1 MTMDDVGDIEDLIS
15 SVADVAEIGRV
26 KPRNIVSL
34 RPKVKVKPRR
44 QTDHPPSQIPGTQT
58 IFIKTWGCS
67 HNSSDG
73 EYMAGLL
80 SNYGY
85 KITEDKTIADLWIL
99 NSCTVKN
106 PAEDHFRNEISTGK
120 KSGKF
125 VVVAGCVPQGD
136 QKSSFIQNLSVI
148 GVQQIDRV
156 VEVVEETLKGHTIRL
171 LGQKKINGK
180 KDGGARLQLPKM
192 RKNKLIEIIAISTG
206 CLNQCTYCKTKHAR
220 GNLGSYPPD
229 EIVQRAI
236 ESFNEGAVELWLTSE
251 DTGAYGLDI
260 QTNLPELLWR
270 LVAIIPEGCMM
281 RIGMTNP
288 PYILNHLEEIA
299 KILSHPRVYAFL
311 HVPVQSGSNQVL
323 ADMKREYSIE
333 EFETVVTFLR
343 QRVPGVSIATDI
355 ICGFPTETEED
366 FSETMSVC
374 EKYRFPSLF
383 INQFYPRK
391 GTPAARMPKIPTDM
405 VKIRTKRLTELFHS
419 YTTYDH
425 RIGEVQEILITEEA
439 KNGIELIGH
448 NKYYE
453 QVLVAKEP
461 ELMGKCIKVI
471 VKSAKKHCLIA
482 EMVDKPRIFKHN
494 LQKINDMYSIWP
506 VFALLVC
513 VLARILWLL
522 V

>member
-1 MTMDDVGDIEDLIS
+1 M
-15 SVADVAEIGRV
+15 
-26 KPRNIVSL
+26 
-34 RPKVKVKPRR
+34 
-44 QTDHPPSQIPGTQT
+44 
-58 IFIKTWGCS
+58 
-67 HNSSDG
+67 
-73 EYMAGLL
+73 
-80 SNYGY
+80 
-85 KITEDKTIADLWIL
+85 
-99 NSCTVKN
+99 
-106 PAEDHFRNEISTGK
+106 
-120 KSGKF
+120 
-125 VVVAGCVPQGD
+125 
-136 QKSSFIQNLSVI
+136 
-148 GVQQIDRV
+148 
-156 VEVVEETLKGHTIRL
+156 

-366 FSETMSVC
+366 FSETLSVC
-374 EKYRFPSLF
+374 EKFKFPSLF

-405 VKIRTKRLTELFHS
+405 VKQRTKRLTELFHS

-448 NKYYE
+448 NKFYE
-453 QVLVAKEP
+453 QVLVRKEP

-482 EMVDKPRIFKHN
+482 EMVDKPRIIKNN
-494 LQKINDMYSIWP
+494 LQRINDMYSIWP

>member
-1 MTMDDVGDIEDLIS
+1 MEDVGDIEDLIS
-15 SVADVAEIGRV
+15 SIADVAEIGRV

-34 RPKVKVKPRR
+34 RPKVNDKPLREIH
-44 QTDHPPSQIPGTQT
+44 QPSSQVPGTQT

-85 KITEDKTIADLWIL
+85 KITENKAIADLWIL

-106 PAEDHFRNEISTGK
+106 PAEDHFRNEISAGK

-136 QKSSFIQNLSVI
+136 KKSSFIQNLSVI

-288 PYILNHLEEIA
+288 PYILNHLE
-299 KILSHPRVYAFL
+299 V
-311 HVPVQSGSNQVL
+311 
-323 ADMKREYSIE
+323 
-333 EFETVVTFLR
+333 
-343 QRVPGVSIATDI
+343 
-355 ICGFPTETEED
+355 
-366 FSETMSVC
+366 
-374 EKYRFPSLF
+374 
-383 INQFYPRK
+383 
-391 GTPAARMPKIPTDM
+391 
-405 VKIRTKRLTELFHS
+405 
-419 YTTYDH
+419 
-425 RIGEVQEILITEEA
+425 
-439 KNGIELIGH
+439 
-448 NKYYE
+448 
-453 QVLVAKEP
+453 
-461 ELMGKCIKVI
+461 
-471 VKSAKKHCLIA
+471 
-482 EMVDKPRIFKHN
+482 
-494 LQKINDMYSIWP
+494 
-506 VFALLVC
+506 
-513 VLARILWLL
+513 
-522 V
+522 

>member
-1 MTMDDVGDIEDLIS
+1 MEDVDDIEDLIS
-15 SVADVAEIGRV
+15 AVADVAETGRE
-26 KPRNIVSL
+26 KPRISVTTRIKNKNKKANEIIL
-34 RPKVKVKPRR
+34 
-44 QTDHPPSQIPGTQT
+44 PSPQVPGTQS
-58 IFIKTWGCS
+58 IFIRTWGCS

-80 SNYGY
+80 ASYGY
-85 KITEDKTIADLWIL
+85 TITDDKEKADLWIL

-106 PAEDHFRNEISTGK
+106 PAEDHFRNEITDGK

-125 VVVAGCVPQGD
+125 IVVAGCVPQGD
-136 QKSSFIQNLSVI
+136 PKSSFIQNLSVI

-156 VEVVEETLKGHTIRL
+156 IEVVEETLKGHTVRF

-180 KDGGARLQLPKM
+180 KDGGARLQLPKI

-236 ESFNEGAVELWLTSE
+236 ESFEEGAVELWLTSE

-260 QTNLPELLWR
+260 GTNLPELLWR

-311 HVPVQSGSNQVL
+311 HVPVQAGSNQVL

-333 EFETVVTFLR
+333 EFETVVNFLR
-343 QRVPGVSIATDI
+343 QKVPGVSIATDI

-366 FSETMSVC
+366 FAETMRVC
-374 EKYRFPSLF
+374 EKYKFPSLF

-391 GTPAARMPKIPTDM
+391 GTPAARMPKIPPDL
-405 VKIRTKRLTELFHS
+405 VKHRTKRLTDLFHS

-425 RIGEVQEILITEEA
+425 RVGELQNILITEEA
-439 KNGIELIGH
+439 KSGTELIGH

-453 QVLVAKEP
+453 QVLIANRP
-461 ELMGKCIKVI
+461 ELMGKFVTVI
-471 VKSAKKHCLIA
+471 VRSAKKHCLIA
-482 EMVDKPRIFKHN
+482 DTVQDQTVLKK
-494 LQKINDMYSIWP
+494 KNDLNAKLHFIWP
-506 VFALLVC
+506 VFALIFC
-513 VLARILWLL
+513 ILARLFWMLL
-522 V
+522 